1 MWRNA
6 VQLTA
11 FFSNLAAFLFFVLA
25 VNEFRSGSAAA
36 ATASMD
42 MLVAIYFTLQVIFLF
57 TLYPIG
63 KQHRM

>member
-1 MWRNA
+1 
-6 VQLTA
+6 
-11 FFSNLAAFLFFVLA
+11 
-25 VNEFRSGSAAA
+25 
-36 ATASMD
+36 MD